1 MPKAQVML
9 LGTGSRFKVV
19 CSDCRQTIAK
29 RLENERA
36 AYCNAGLMVQ
46 HQATCPGKKVS
57 WVRHLLRI
65 TAS

>member
-1 MPKAQVML
+1 MPKAKVML
-9 LGTGSRFKVV
+9 LRTGSTFKIV
-19 CSDCRQTIAK
+19 CSDCRKTISK

-36 AYCNAGLMVQ
+36 AYCHADLVVQ
-46 HQATCPGKKVS
+46 HQATCSGEKVS